1 VLHDHVNGFNK
12 LTVSFKECGDCSVL
26 VVLRA
31 NLQALLDRKIFF
43 LDEALDD
50 SWGNVD
56 FFVVDEFAE
65 KSDKKTDV
73 LDESLRLIF
82 VTSGA
87 F

>member
-1 VLHDHVNGFNK
+1 
-12 LTVSFKECGDCSVL
+12 VL

-31 NLQALLDRKIFF
+31 NLQTLLDRKIFF

-65 KSDKKTDV
+65 KSDEKTDV

-82 VTSGA
+82 VTGGA